1 MIELLMQLLCF
12 FGSISFVSLCVQPR
26 EEKSIGRMPVSK
38 NPHEGSA
45 EKVDKKN
52 IAEKMEL
59 HFMTEGQADPQIV
72 KKTQE
77 KNKEKVTKNSSK
89 DAPVISSESA
99 GGSGR
104 AALPQTDL
112 ALLAAA
118 EKMALEKG
126 DYDTFGPPGKHKKH
140 KKKGK

>member
-52 IAEKMEL
+52 IA
-59 HFMTEGQADPQIV
+59 EGQADPQIV

>member
-1 MIELLMQLLCF
+1 M
-12 FGSISFVSLCVQPR
+12 
-26 EEKSIGRMPVSK
+26 K

-52 IAEKMEL
+52 IE
-59 HFMTEGQADPQIV
+59 EGQADPQII

-126 DYDTFGPPGKHKKH
+126 DYDTFGPPGKNRKH

>member
-1 MIELLMQLLCF
+1 MAALAAFIVRRPACHEAVLGERRAADESAGGSGRAALPQTDLALL
-12 FGSISFVSLCVQPR
+12 
-26 EEKSIGRMPVSK
+26 
-38 NPHEGSA
+38 A
-45 EKVDKKN
+45 A
-52 IAEKMEL
+52 AEKM
-59 HFMTEGQADPQIV
+59 
-72 KKTQE
+72 
-77 KNKEKVTKNSSK
+77 
-89 DAPVISSESA
+89 ESA

-126 DYDTFGPPGKHKKH
+126 DYDTFGPPGKNRKH